1 MRLQGLTRGDF
12 FDESVHSI
20 KGVSE
25 AALAFVTFMIR
36 IRVAT
41 GLGFGRGYP
50 RITSSPGKAK
60 VIVDRAVKKLQAK
73 ATELV
78 ADSPQLVLPM
88 SSQAEQLV
96 QNQIAAVGKQIQEW
110 S

>member
-73 ATELV
+73 ATEL
-78 ADSPQLVLPM
+78 
-88 SSQAEQLV
+88 
-96 QNQIAAVGKQIQEW
+96 
-110 S
+110 